1 MRILVLIGIFVLL
14 VAATPSQAIV
24 QTLSTNADG
33 TIDQHVN
40 YATDIIL
47 PVDKGWSDQIRVG
60 SKGIDYTNPV
70 PGPQEW
76 GIMTFDTSGIASDRI
91 VNQATLKL
99 QQMGNYTHWVEWFDR
114 GKLSYRT
121 AVYGITN
128 PGNAGAYNETSTN
141 FSQWIGDGTLGSCG
155 NSTWD
160 PIDDYL
166 ADVTSTGNL
175 TFLGYMGNEPDLGAS
190 PYNPSL
196 STGAECVFNDQDL
209 IDLVQAWINGTKTN
223 YGLMLRWADEAGLGH
238 AGGPSGDDYY
248 AIFASSEHSTIAGPQ
263 LVINHVPEPATL
275 SLLVLGGLALIRR
288 RCKK

>member
-24 QTLSTNADG
+24 QTLNTTGDG

-40 YATDIIL
+40 YATDVIL
-47 PVDKGWSDQIRVG
+47 PVDKGWSDEIRVG
-60 SKGIDYTNPV
+60 SKGIDYQNPV

-99 QQMGNYTHWVEWFDR
+99 TQMGNYTHWVEHYTR
-114 GKLSYRT
+114 GHLTYRT

-160 PIDDYL
+160 PINDYL

-175 TFLGYMGNEPDLGAS
+175 TFLGYMGNEVDLTATIGLGSGPGSGA
-190 PYNPSL
+190 L
-196 STGAECVFNDQDL
+196 SVFNDQDL
-209 IDLVQAWINGTKTN
+209 IDLVQAWIDGSKTN
-223 YGLMLRWADEAGLGH
+223 YGLMLRWADESGLGH
-238 AGGPSGDDYY
+238 AGAPSGDDYY
-248 AIFASSEHSTIAGPQ
+248 AIFASKEHSTLTGPQ

-288 RCKK
+288 RK